1 MVQNYSSLG
10 RTVMIKTKVSVL
22 SLIGVSLTIGA
33 FAFAGEPAGIG
44 EKGTGQTQKST
55 EREQSP
61 NKPDLSQAP
70 RELSE
75 GKSAQAAQEL
85 TKESQA
91 NRQLSQE
98 EPAGIGEKERAKQNS
113 RPSVSRVRT
122 SLICLRCRR
131 NFARG
136 KQHEPLRSWSA
147 KERNSSS
154 HRACVPV
161 AATARG

>member
-1 MVQNYSSLG
+1 
-10 RTVMIKTKVSVL
+10 MIKTKISVL
-22 SLIGVSLTIGA
+22 SLIGVSLTIGSL
-33 FAFAGEPAGIG
+33 AFAGEPAGIG

-98 EPAGIGEKERAKQNS
+98 ESAGIGEKGPGHTKKSTERQQSQNKPDMS
-113 RPSVSRVRT
+113 QVPEE
-122 SLICLRCRR
+122 LRE
-131 NFARG
+131 G
-136 KQHEPLRSWSA
+136 K
-147 KERNSSS
+147 
-154 HRACVPV
+154 
-161 AATARG
+161 TARAAEELEHESKK